1 MPQRKTQI
9 DPREEMRDRYQREV
23 TEAVTA
29 ALDRGYAAT
38 RIGFDL
44 VNDPAFVRKLFTGH
58 KFSIPTLVKVRA
70 KMHLFEKPRKFSV
83 VSASSHSAK
92 VLD

>member
-1 MPQRKTQI
+1 MPQRKLLNMQD
-9 DPREEMRDRYQREV
+9 DPREAMRNKYQREV

-38 RIGFDL
+38 RIGTDL
-44 VNDPAFVRKLFTGH
+44 VNDPAFVKKLFTGH
-58 KFSIPTLVKVRA
+58 SFSLPTLVRA
-70 KMHLFEKPRKFSV
+70 RARMHLFAKPREFSV
-83 VSASSHSAK
+83 VQPSK